1 MEIFSFF
8 VYICLLIPIAVS
20 DFKEHR
26 ISNKYIKLLIF
37 FRLAI
42 FLVESGIA
50 FLSKNRFESSLLI
63 NFGMDLFS
71 AVLIFVIFSI
81 IAIFSKNNMGF
92 GDVKLFV
99 TLGLYFGAGTAIEI
113 ILFSMILIIHRLF
126 IDIKNYKEK
135 YRQFS
140 GCPICIN
147 FSNGFLLYKIDLT
160 GVVADN
166 NT

>member
-8 VYICLLIPIAVS
+8 VYICLLIPISVS

-113 ILFSMILIIHRLF
+113 ILFSMILIIVYSLILRIIKRN
-126 IDIKNYKEK
+126 IDS
-135 YRQFS
+135 F
-140 GCPICIN
+140 P
-147 FSNGFLLYKIDLT
+147 
-160 GVVADN
+160 VAPFVLISLMVFYY
-166 NT
+166 TKLI

>member
-113 ILFSMILIIHRLF
+113 ILFSMILIIVYSLILRIIKRN
-126 IDIKNYKEK
+126 IDS
-135 YRQFS
+135 F
-140 GCPICIN
+140 P
-147 FSNGFLLYKIDLT
+147 
-160 GVVADN
+160 VAPFVLISLMVFYY
-166 NT
+166 TKLI

>member
-20 DFKEHR
+20 DFKEHI

-113 ILFSMILIIHRLF
+113 ILFSMILIIVYSLILRIIKRN
-126 IDIKNYKEK
+126 IDS
-135 YRQFS
+135 F
-140 GCPICIN
+140 P
-147 FSNGFLLYKIDLT
+147 
-160 GVVADN
+160 VAPFVLISLMVFYY
-166 NT
+166 TKLI